1 MKSRRTNRIHVKG
14 FRGGLPANVVPEWVN
29 PADGSAAPRVDRKAL
44 QLCAQVA
51 ETLEQVFA
59 EQEDD
64 ALRDLHV
71 ESVDPAPDSSHLLVT
86 VRPLAQQADPIAIM
100 GRLNEASVDLRLE
113 MAGAITR
120 RRVPALT
127 FRVVPPT
134 GLGRY

>member
-1 MKSRRTNRIHVKG
+1 MKPKRSNRVHVKG
-14 FRGGLPANVVPEWVN
+14 FRGGLPASAVPEWVN
-29 PADGSAAPRVDRKAL
+29 PPDGSVQPRADRKAL
-44 QLCAQVA
+44 QLCAQVSQ
-51 ETLEQVFA
+51 TLEQVFA

-64 ALRDLHV
+64 LLRDVHV

-86 VRPLAQQADPIAIM
+86 VRPIAREADPIALM
-100 GRLNEASVDLRLE
+100 GRLNEASADLRLE

-134 GLGRY
+134 GLGPR